1 MSAPPPAAPRRQGP
15 RAPSC
20 SRACPPAPAA
30 GQSRNPGSAPAEHAF
45 GAGVFD
51 PFTPHPG
58 RERASLHIAPF
69 YLLAGPGPHRVGDCG
84 PRPGSP
90 SEPGLPLPPTPIPR
104 YKPMGPHAVAVSALL
119 GLGLEELKARLEDA
133 VLTATG
139 RRVLTL
145 RVRLAGAQLRCV
157 GGAGEGLGRGGGGGA
172 ATRPIP
178 FNRHV

>member
-1 MSAPPPAAPRRQGP
+1 M
-15 RAPSC
+15 
-20 SRACPPAPAA
+20 
-30 GQSRNPGSAPAEHAF
+30 
-45 GAGVFD
+45 FD

-145 RVRLAGAQLRCV
+145 RVRLAGAQLSWLHKEATV
-157 GGAGEGLGRGGGGGA
+157 QAVDVMPEAGA
-172 ATRPIP
+172 ADVKVIISHSAYGRFRKLFPE
-178 FNRHV
+178 

>member
-1 MSAPPPAAPRRQGP
+1 
-15 RAPSC
+15 
-20 SRACPPAPAA
+20 
-30 GQSRNPGSAPAEHAF
+30 
-45 GAGVFD
+45 
-51 PFTPHPG
+51 
-58 RERASLHIAPF
+58 
-69 YLLAGPGPHRVGDCG
+69 
-84 PRPGSP
+84 
-90 SEPGLPLPPTPIPR
+90 
-104 YKPMGPHAVAVSALL
+104 MGPHAVAVSALL